1 MTAGKGVIAPVC
13 PTSYEFK
20 VPEGAPLT
28 LYPSVGTVKP
38 GEVRGLIIKYY
49 QKAVSGTHLR
59 CKISVNMYPIKH
71 DSYLHIKKQSFKLD
85 TDCIHIEHFVC
96 FRSQTPST
104 IFYPWRSLL
113 FCVLNKTFS

>member
-38 GEVRGLIIKYY
+38 GEVSGMIIKYY
-49 QKAVSGTHLR
+49 RKAISGTRLQQ
-59 CKISVNMYPIKH
+59 KIAVNMNPMKH
-71 DSYLHIKKQSFKLD
+71 D
-85 TDCIHIEHFVC
+85 
-96 FRSQTPST
+96 
-104 IFYPWRSLL
+104 
-113 FCVLNKTFS
+113 

>member
-38 GEVRGLIIKYY
+38 GEVSGMIIKYY
-49 QKAVSGTHLR
+49 RKKKFQVS
-59 CKISVNMYPIKH
+59 IYSIKF
-71 DSYLHIKKQSFKLD
+71 L
-85 TDCIHIEHFVC
+85 
-96 FRSQTPST
+96 
-104 IFYPWRSLL
+104 
-113 FCVLNKTFS
+113 